1 MMHPGDLQKWVERAA
16 TGGWE
21 FFSPFAS
28 PGLSDDQRKALQSKA
43 EEDRDTIARAWKDFA
58 ATPGGAKALQ
68 QLMDGTVNR
77 AVPPAVA
84 MGFTM
89 EQVAMFA
96 QFREG
101 QNNVAHWI
109 LKLIAHGRD
118 SNEQPQPRDL

>member
-1 MMHPGDLQKWVERAA
+1 MNAGDLQKWVERAA

-21 FFSPFAS
+21 FFQPFAQ
-28 PGLSDDQRKALQSKA
+28 PGLSDDQREALKAKA
-43 EEDRDTIARAWKDFA
+43 AEDRETIARAWQEFA
-58 ATPGGAKALQ
+58 ATPSGEKALQ
-68 QLMDGTVNR
+68 VLLDGTVNR

-101 QNNVAHWI
+101 QNNIAHGI

-118 SNEQPQPRDL
+118 TQDQPQPRDL